1 MEIFI
6 EGEVLASDTPRT
18 WKLTCA
24 GGRTGI
30 TEVVSFDD
38 LTVVPMVV
46 KPNGCITIPDPDM
59 VEEVPEHSP
68 RQEAGRRRLLGGR
81 LGHRQRQ
88 PEVPADLHQLIIR

>member
-59 VEEVPEHSP
+59 VEEVQSIV
-68 RQEAGRRRLLGGR
+68 RDKLGGDACWEAVWDTASGN
-81 LGHRQRQ
+81 LKYRQ
-88 PEVPADLHQLIIR
+88 IFTN